1 MEEEDTSFLTHPLQR
16 QRPMADTSHGFSW
29 SRSAFDAAAT
39 RLTQPPLP
47 AWPRQLAAR
56 LAVHPELGAGIE
68 VSFLE
73 HRGYTL
79 ESLSP
84 LPGQPDL
91 LVGDLLIEVGGRSLA
106 LASEDEADEVLASEL
121 LDGVALLVER
131 PWPERS
137 EHPPKEV
144 EAPMST
150 EGWQLAGSSDADFDA
165 IRETLKSQDSSD
177 RPEAPSPEAVPGL
190 QGLLAGSPQGT
201 GDFASAITGTGGE
214 IFEEDRPQPRDQCA
228 EDGKSTNADAAME
241 DTIEEYQEEEA
252 ENNLAEESTV
262 ATQTEAGKENIP
274 EANKQQGVAKS
285 EGSWDQKELTQGT
298 QDQEEEEDDEDEEIL
313 FRPYLGHEFI
323 SQTQEQ
329 QSQAEMY
336 PLEVV
341 ALRPADVPRGDVDPH
356 AVSVP
361 LPRMLVNGGSSCSRG
376 DVVTPETVRPTILA
390 TATRPASATSTT
402 NATPDSTS
410 DDEPFPST
418 ATATATPMPL
428 ATSVVPTTET
438 SAPSSPEEPPLQIH
452 SPEGTAEAPPKPQ
465 RSPPSLSSAAGRSMS
480 TGDEEPAA
488 LCKVVELEQWLGEV
502 RLQEY
507 LEPAARWCLEMGAV
521 SLEEIAENIEDF
533 GKDVALKP
541 IERQR
546 VQKWALQVL
555 ESSGG
560 WPSSAG
566 PEPCADEALSCPDAR
581 HEVAGQSSEQPHIP
595 PAPSPANAQEGLD
608 DQADDGPGQVAS
620 TPIYTARSTRLAVDS
635 SGNTGLDLRWDK
647 DWGIRVQHVDPLPGQ
662 PGLAE
667 GDFIVAIDGC
677 SLRHRTHEECDAV
690 FAARLQNGAVL
701 SVVRPQAS
709 LPSGNSGPGGKGKD
723 GKGNPPPQALRA
735 GGWGGGGKGRRAGHD
750 ANRMWNRFGRPPW

>member
-29 SRSAFDAAAT
+29 SRLAFDAAAT

-285 EGSWDQKELTQGT
+285 EGSWDQKDLTQGT

-313 FRPYLGHEFI
+313 FRPYLGHEII

-356 AVSVP
+356 AVS
-361 LPRMLVNGGSSCSRG
+361 
-376 DVVTPETVRPTILA
+376 
-390 TATRPASATSTT
+390 
-402 NATPDSTS
+402 
-410 DDEPFPST
+410 
-418 ATATATPMPL
+418 
-428 ATSVVPTTET
+428 
-438 SAPSSPEEPPLQIH
+438 
-452 SPEGTAEAPPKPQ
+452 
-465 RSPPSLSSAAGRSMS
+465 PPSLSSAAGRSMS

-488 LCKVVELEQWLGEV
+488 LCKVIELEQWLGEV

-723 GKGNPPPQALRA
+723 GKGYPPPQALRA